1 MKLYTFDVAP
11 NPRRVNLFLA
21 YKGITLST
29 EQINLRAGAQ
39 FTAEFR
45 AINPQ
50 CTVPVL
56 QLDDGSVLCEVIE
69 ICWYLEQLHP
79 QRPLFG
85 TDAIAQ
91 ARVLGWDHYIYMN
104 GLIAVAEV
112 LRNTSKAFKDRAVPG
127 PDSLLQLPEL
137 EARGRQRL
145 QWFWQRLEQRLASS
159 PFLAGNDFSFADIDA
174 LAVVDFAGWVK
185 EQVPENCARLRDWAA
200 RVKLTLKLD

>member
-1 MKLYTFDVAP
+1 MKLYTFDAAP
-11 NPRRVNLFLA
+11 NPRRVTLFLA
-21 YKGITLST
+21 YKGITLPT
-29 EQINLRAGAQ
+29 EQVNLRENAQ

-69 ICWYLEQLHP
+69 ICWYLEQLYP
-79 QRPLFG
+79 ERPLFG
-85 TDAIAQ
+85 TDSITQ
-91 ARVLGWDHYIYMN
+91 ARVLGWDHYIYMD
-104 GLIAVAEV
+104 GLTAVAEV
-112 LRNTSKAFKDRAVPG
+112 LRNTSKSFKDRAVPG

-159 PFLAGNDFSFADIDA
+159 PFLAGNHFSFADIDA
-174 LAVVDFAGWVK
+174 LAVIDFAGWVK
-185 EQVPENCARLRDWAA
+185 ERLPENCSRLRDWVE
-200 RVKLTLKLD
+200 RVKLTLQLE